1 MNSTIGTAN
10 DRLGTVMADNAEIG
24 KLVTVPTD
32 VILQELGDE
41 IVVANLDTGVYFAL
55 NEVAART
62 WALLREAPSIDAVV
76 SSLFDE
82 YEIDEE
88 TLKTD
93 VTALLEQ
100 FQQHGLMQIN
110 RA

>member
-1 MNSTIGTAN
+1 
-10 DRLGTVMADNAEIG
+10 MAENPEADG
-24 KLVTVPTD
+24 LVTVPSD

-62 WALLREAPSIDAVV
+62 WTLLRDAPSLDAVI
-76 SSLFDE
+76 SSLLDE

-88 TLKTD
+88 TVRAD
-93 VTALLEQ
+93 VEGLLEQ
-100 FQQHGLMQIN
+100 FQQHGLMQLN